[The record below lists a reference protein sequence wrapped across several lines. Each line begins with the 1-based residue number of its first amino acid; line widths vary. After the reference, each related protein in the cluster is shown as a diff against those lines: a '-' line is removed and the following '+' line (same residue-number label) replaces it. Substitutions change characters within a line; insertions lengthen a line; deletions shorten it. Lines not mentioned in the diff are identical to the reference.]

1 MGQAKQRKAEIAELK
16 AAGARVMPTLEVDIL
31 AIRHTRIGKPEFV
44 YYTANL
50 GKAKNSKDA
59 LLHRICTRDWLH
71 NPPCDHIAEYLVQT
85 NTYQHTQLFGKDGS
99 RAYVINFHEIDEE
112 FTAKHGKPTYSCREI
127 WCADRD
133 GIRDMAKNMRDG
145 LDDADYS
152 IRQHYDIA

>member
-1 MGQAKQRKAEIAELK
+1 MGQAKQRQAEIAALK
-16 AAGARVMPTLEVDIL
+16 AAGPRVMPVLEVDIL

-44 YYTANL
+44 YFTANL

-59 LLHRICTRDWLH
+59 LLHHICTRDWLH
-71 NPPCDHIAEYLVQT
+71 NPPGDYISEYLVQT
-85 NTYQHTQLFGKDGS
+85 NTYQHTQLFGKDGD

-112 FTAKHGKPTYSCREI
+112 FTAKNGKPTYSCRQI
-127 WCADRD
+127 WCGDRD
-133 GIRDMAKNMRDG
+133 GIRAMAEDMRKG